1 MKFFKQLSLTIILLG
16 TLTIHVEGQD
26 LNLENSLL
34 WKIEKK
40 HAKTSYLFGT
50 IHMISEGDFFIS
62 KHVEKAFRKSQAL
75 FMEIDISNEEEMM
88 SIMQYANMSDGKTL
102 MDLLSPSD
110 YALLESTMR
119 ELTGIEMASLNSF
132 KPFVLESFLIQNM
145 IEGPIESYEMTFAEM
160 AKKDEIPILG
170 LESVKEQMALFDE
183 LPYQE
188 QAKDLMTYVRG
199 DEDMKKLFVEMVE
212 MYKAQNITALYNYMQ
227 SYFPNEK
234 WMQKLL
240 FDRNAKWISTLEE
253 NMAEQRIFIAVGA
266 GHLGGEKGVI
276 ALLRNAGYEVT
287 AVE

>member
-1 MKFFKQLSLTIILLG
+1 MKFFKQLSLITILLG

-170 LESVKEQMALFDE
+170 LESVKEQMALFEKAKTSQSEFIVSRIDDHVFIRIPKAKQHFWSPQLHLEINKKEDE
-183 LPYQE
+183 SSSTIK
-188 QAKDLMTYVRG
+188 KDDY
-199 DEDMKKLFVEMVE
+199 
-212 MYKAQNITALYNYMQ
+212 
-227 SYFPNEK
+227 S
-234 WMQKLL
+234 
-240 FDRNAKWISTLEE
+240 ISKEYL
-253 NMAEQRIFIAVGA
+253 
-266 GHLGGEKGVI
+266 
-276 ALLRNAGYEVT
+276 
-287 AVE
+287 